1 MKQWFAR
8 VPQKRSKAVK
18 GHWPGVTG
26 RMGSHCGKS
35 MIPSRKLKNWGLA
48 LKKRNPDMVVAE
60 MRVVTAS
67 QPDGIVVERELER
80 EEQRRVE

>member
-1 MKQWFAR
+1 
-8 VPQKRSKAVK
+8 
-18 GHWPGVTG
+18 
-26 RMGSHCGKS
+26 
-35 MIPSRKLKNWGLA
+35 
-48 LKKRNPDMVVAE
+48 MVVAE